1 MKIVLPQSLCP
12 VEIADLIRL
21 GQVGDGGYVLPRIC
35 IEQAEVLLSFGLS
48 ANWEFEKAFLKEKE
62 NNRVDIYVY
71 DHTVDASYLRKY
83 RIKSLVHLFLS
94 RQKKFWAAFKMA
106 RGYETFFDSKN
117 ATHYLEKVSYK
128 DGPDESSIKTILSRI
143 DKNKKIFLNMD
154 IEGSEYRVM
163 DDLIN
168 YADRFVGMGIEFHEL
183 DILRRN
189 FWELHEIISKY
200 FAVAHIHV
208 NNVAGLGPD
217 DFPNILEITYIN
229 RNLFKQEPRASSKLY
244 PLEELD
250 MPNSIDREDYL
261 LSFVDSSTGEII

>member
-1 MKIVLPQSLCP
+1 MKIVLPQSLHP
-12 VEIADLIRL
+12 VEILDLIRL
-21 GQVGDGGYVLPRIC
+21 GQVNDGGYVLPQVC

-48 ANWEFEKAFLKEKE
+48 ANWEFEKAFLKAKE
-62 NNRVDIYVY
+62 GNRVDIYVY
-71 DHTVDASYLRKY
+71 DHTVDANYLRKY
-83 RIKSLVHLFLS
+83 RIKSLVHFFLS
-94 RQKKFWAAFKMA
+94 RQKKFWTAFKMA
-106 RGYETFFDSKN
+106 GGYKIFFDGRN
-117 ATHYLEKVSYK
+117 ARHYVEKVSNK
-128 DGPDESSIKTILSRI
+128 DGPDESSIKTILGRI
-143 DKNKKIFLNMD
+143 EKNKKIFLNMD

-163 DDLIN
+163 NDLIN

-217 DFPNILEITYIN
+217 NFPNILEITYIN
-229 RNLFKQEPRASSKLY
+229 RDLLKQEPRASSKLY
-244 PLEELD
+244 PLEGLD

-261 LSFVDSSTGEII
+261 LSFIDSSSGAIN